1 MQPKKESPQKPA
13 APATTDAAT
22 TAAKPSNGHED
33 VYDGPRP
40 EPFDEANENTTGP
53 WYRSPNE
60 EPLLNKRSNKGADE
74 GLLQSEM
81 GSDLDVPGAELDD
94 ELELTGD
101 EDEENNYYSIGG
113 DNHHELE
120 ESDGA

>member
-1 MQPKKESPQKPA
+1 MQAKKDSPQQ
-13 APATTDAAT
+13 PATQANTDAAT
-22 TAAKPSNGHED
+22 TAAKPNNGHED
-33 VYDGPRP
+33 VYDGPQP

-53 WYRSPNE
+53 WYRHHNE
-60 EPLLNKRSNKGADE
+60 EPILTKRKNGPDE
-74 GLLQSEM
+74 GPLQSEM

-120 ESDGA
+120 ESEGA